1 MNSIGF
7 VVSLYVHQ
15 ENSTDCPLAEIYAS
29 VLRWKFVV
37 EFGGLDAG
45 GALEE
50 SGEGGE
56 DLVGGLGPL
65 ERPGFSFLALAHSS
79 TTLSNAWTLR
89 WSLRWSIRRVISSN
103 RRPTWFSQLE

>member
-45 GALEE
+45 GALGE

-65 ERPGFSFLALAHSS
+65 ERPGGSRSM
-79 TTLSNAWTLR
+79 
-89 WSLRWSIRRVISSN
+89 
-103 RRPTWFSQLE
+103 P

>member
-29 VLRWKFVV
+29 VLHWKFVV

-45 GALEE
+45 GAL
-50 SGEGGE
+50 GGIRRGK
-56 DLVGGLGPL
+56 VGGQAVLGRQESAATPWL
-65 ERPGFSFLALAHSS
+65 TERHGYVRL
-79 TTLSNAWTLR
+79 
-89 WSLRWSIRRVISSN
+89 
-103 RRPTWFSQLE
+103 